1 MNVIWKHMYYN
12 NQMFLVF
19 KYISNNFLTINSVYS
34 GIITSY
40 VKLNEINKGISFISI
55 SFIKASAYLKLYEMI
70 KVINFINDDSKM
82 P

>member
-1 MNVIWKHMYYN
+1 M
-12 NQMFLVF
+12 
-19 KYISNNFLTINSVYS
+19 TINSVYS

-70 KVINFINDDSKM
+70 KVISLINDDSKM